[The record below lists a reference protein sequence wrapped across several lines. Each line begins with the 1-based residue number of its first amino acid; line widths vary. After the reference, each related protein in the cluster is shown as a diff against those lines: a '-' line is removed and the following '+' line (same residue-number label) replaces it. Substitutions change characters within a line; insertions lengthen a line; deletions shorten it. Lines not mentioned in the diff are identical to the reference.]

1 MNHEEKAKI
10 LGEVSEIRALLLQ
23 LNKPNNNGAGFGINA
38 FSNGLPHGKRVLDL
52 F

>member
-10 LGEVSEIRALLLQ
+10 LSEVNEIRSLLLQ
-23 LNKPNNNGAGFGINA
+23 LNQPKNTGVEFGING